1 MKGSKRL
8 KIAVLGSRGIPAKY
22 GGGETVAQELSTG
35 LAKKGFRV
43 YVSCESKRFKLKP
56 YGTYKGVR
64 LVYFPVIASLRN
76 ISEVA
81 VYDTLSVLWATLS
94 ADIIY
99 MTGYSSI
106 LTLVFPKLLGKPTIV
121 NVDGLECRRR
131 KFNLLLRFLY
141 RFFEI
146 ITPKIAEYILVDSL
160 EIGIFYNRTFNV
172 TTVYIPNGI
181 EEIEPLDAKVLKNY
195 HIEKNEYY
203 LVIARLIPDNNI
215 DLIVEGFK
223 RSNSGKKLVIVG
235 PLDTSR
241 YVKELLL
248 QKNEKIVFVGGI
260 YEPRLQ
266 RTLRH
271 NCFAYVHGHEMG
283 GVNPSLVEALN
294 CRNVVLALDVPF
306 NRETAENA
314 AIYFKKDPNDLK
326 EKMKTLENGGLDRT
340 TLMEEAYAIYKR
352 KYTVDIMVKEFT
364 EFVTHIAKVHDLP
377 NE

>member
-1 MKGSKRL
+1 M
-8 KIAVLGSRGIPAKY
+8 
-22 GGGETVAQELSTG
+22 
-35 LAKKGFRV
+35 
-43 YVSCESKRFKLKP
+43 
-56 YGTYKGVR
+56 
-64 LVYFPVIASLRN
+64 
-76 ISEVA
+76 
-81 VYDTLSVLWATLS
+81 
-94 ADIIY
+94 
-99 MTGYSSI
+99 
-106 LTLVFPKLLGKPTIV
+106 TLVFPKLLGKPTIV

-181 EEIEPLDAKVLKNY
+181 EEIEPLDAKVLRNY

-266 RTLRH
+266 RMLRH